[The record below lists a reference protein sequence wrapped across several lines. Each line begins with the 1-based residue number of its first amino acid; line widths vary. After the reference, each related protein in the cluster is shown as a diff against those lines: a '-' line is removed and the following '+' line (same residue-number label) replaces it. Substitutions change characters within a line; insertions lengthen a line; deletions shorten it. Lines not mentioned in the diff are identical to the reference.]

1 MNNKRVFTQDELPSI
16 LQQQRCKIKSFLS
29 HILPSTAATPTPAQ
43 QVLPA
48 MGVLQKVAINSET
61 VSYNFIHLS
70 IQEMLAAYRISR
82 MENDQQ
88 VRVFQTLLGEPRF
101 AAVLQFYA
109 GFTELANH
117 GVRKVIT
124 CNFCTYNDAISK
136 ISRLTHLRCFFEAQ
150 IYNQWCGI

>member
-1 MNNKRVFTQDELPSI
+1 M
-16 LQQQRCKIKSFLS
+16 
-29 HILPSTAATPTPAQ
+29 PTPAK

-48 MGVLQKVAINSET
+48 MGALQKVGISSET

-70 IQEMLAAYRISR
+70 IQEMLAAYRISQ
-82 MENDQQ
+82 MGNDQQ

-101 AAVLQFYA
+101 AAVLHFYA

-124 CNFCTYNDAISK
+124 CNFGTCDDAISK
-136 ISRLTHLRCFFEAQ
+136 FQ
-150 IYNQWCGI
+150 G